1 MTTRQLAGPVA
12 DAHNDLLMA
21 VQHFADDQDY
31 FRRAWLPELRA
42 GQVGVQVLPVY
53 VDEEWLPE
61 LALRQTF
68 RLIETALRTVES
80 CPDELMLCVAPGDVE
95 RALAGGR
102 IAIVL
107 ALEGCPAV
115 GPDIGLLRTMSRLG
129 VRMASLT
136 HFGRNSLAD
145 GSAEDDTLG
154 RLTRLGVRAIGVM
167 QEIGLLVDLSHL
179 SLAGTRHVLD
189 ITTGPVLATHSSC
202 RAVHEHHRNLPD
214 AELRAIAATGGVI
227 GINFFP
233 AYISAG
239 PGSID
244 AVVDH
249 IEHAAGVAGIEHV
262 GLGPDFT
269 KQLAQALYPGSHV
282 IEGCDLA
289 AAVPGLEGP
298 ADLPALAQALD
309 RRGFTPADRIA
320 VMGGNFRRL
329 LNESIGTGAG
339 QPTGTGTGQPTG
351 TGASQPTGT
360 GASQPTGTGTGQ
372 PTGTGTGQPTGTG
385 TGQPTGTGTGQPTG
399 TGAGDGPGR

>member
-1 MTTRQLAGPVA
+1 
-12 DAHNDLLMA
+12 MA
-21 VQHFADDQDY
+21 VQHFAADPGY

-42 GQVGVQVLPVY
+42 GQVGVQVLPVF
-53 VDEEWLPE
+53 VDEQWLPE

-68 RLIETALRTVES
+68 RLIETALATIES
-80 CPDELMLCVAPGDVE
+80 GPDELMLCVAPGDVE
-95 RALAGGR
+95 RALASGR

-115 GPDIGLLRTMSRLG
+115 GPDLGLLRTMFRLG

-145 GSAEDDTLG
+145 GSAEDDTRG
-154 RLTRLGVRAIGVM
+154 RLTRLGVQAVGLMQDIGM
-167 QEIGLLVDLSHL
+167 LVDLSHL

-189 ITTGPVLATHSSC
+189 IATGPVLATHSSC

-233 AYISAG
+233 VFISAG

-244 AVVDH
+244 QVVDH

-269 KQLAQALYPGSHV
+269 KQLAQAIYPGRHV

-289 AAVPGLEGP
+289 AAIPGLDGP
-298 ADLPALAQALD
+298 ADLPAVAQAMGA
-309 RRGFTPADRIA
+309 RGFSALDITA

-329 LNESIGTGAG
+329 LNESIG
-339 QPTGTGTGQPTG
+339 
-351 TGASQPTGT
+351 
-360 GASQPTGTGTGQ
+360 
-372 PTGTGTGQPTGTG
+372 
-385 TGQPTGTGTGQPTG
+385 
-399 TGAGDGPGR
+399 

>member
-1 MTTRQLAGPVA
+1 MTARPLAGPIA

-21 VQHFADDQDY
+21 VQHFAADPGY
-31 FRRAWLPELRA
+31 FRRAWLPELQA
-42 GQVGVQVLPVY
+42 GQVGIQVLPVFI
-53 VDEEWLPE
+53 DEEWVPE

-68 RLIETALRTVES
+68 RLIETALATVES
-80 CPDELMLCVAPGDVE
+80 CPDELMLCVAAGDVE
-95 RALAGGR
+95 RALASGR

-115 GPDIGLLRTMSRLG
+115 GPDLGLLRTMFRLG

-145 GSAEDDTLG
+145 GSAEDDTQG
-154 RLTRLGVRAIGVM
+154 RLTRLGVQAVALMQDIGM
-167 QEIGLLVDLSHL
+167 LVDLSHL

-189 ITTGPVLATHSSC
+189 IADGPVLATHSSC

-233 AYISAG
+233 VFISAG

-244 AVVDH
+244 QVVDH
-249 IEHAAGVAGIEHV
+249 IEHAAEVAGIEHV

-269 KQLAQALYPGSHV
+269 KQLAQAIYPGSHI

-289 AAVPGLEGP
+289 AAIAGLDGP
-298 ADLPALAQALD
+298 ADLPAVAEALD
-309 RRGFTPADRIA
+309 RRGFSALDVTA

-329 LNESIGTGAG
+329 LNESIG
-339 QPTGTGTGQPTG
+339 
-351 TGASQPTGT
+351 
-360 GASQPTGTGTGQ
+360 
-372 PTGTGTGQPTGTG
+372 
-385 TGQPTGTGTGQPTG
+385 
-399 TGAGDGPGR
+399 

>member
-1 MTTRQLAGPVA
+1 MGRRPRRPAAMTGRPFAGPVA

-21 VQHFADDQDY
+21 VQHVAADPGY
-31 FRRAWLPELRA
+31 FRRSWLPQLRA
-42 GQVGVQVLPVY
+42 GQVGIQVLPVF
-53 VDEEWLPE
+53 VDQDWLPE

-68 RLIETALRTVES
+68 RLIETALATVES
-80 CPDELMLCVAPGDVE
+80 CPDDLMLCRAPGDVE

-107 ALEGCPAV
+107 AFEGCPAV
-115 GPDIGLLRTMSRLG
+115 GSDLGLLRTWSRLG

-145 GSAEDDTLG
+145 GSAEDAAGG
-154 RLTRLGVRAIGVM
+154 RLTRLGVRAVAVM
-167 QEIGLLVDLSHL
+167 QEIGMLVDLSHL

-227 GINFFP
+227 GINFYPLF
-233 AYISAG
+233 ISSG

-244 AVVDH
+244 LVVDH

-269 KQLAQALYPGSHV
+269 KQLAQTLYPGQHV
-282 IEGCDLA
+282 VEGCDLA

-298 ADLPALAQALD
+298 ADLPAVARALS
-309 RRGFTPADRIA
+309 RRGFSALDISA

-329 LNESIGTGAG
+329 LNESIG
-339 QPTGTGTGQPTG
+339 
-351 TGASQPTGT
+351 
-360 GASQPTGTGTGQ
+360 
-372 PTGTGTGQPTGTG
+372 
-385 TGQPTGTGTGQPTG
+385 
-399 TGAGDGPGR
+399 

>member
-1 MTTRQLAGPVA
+1 
-12 DAHNDLLMA
+12 MA
-21 VQHFADDQDY
+21 VQHFAADPGY
-31 FRRAWLPELRA
+31 FRRSWLPQLRA
-42 GQVGVQVLPVY
+42 GQVGLQVLPVF

-68 RLIETALRTVES
+68 RLIETALATIES
-80 CPDELMLCVAPGDVE
+80 CPDELMLAVAPGDVE
-95 RALAGGR
+95 RALASGR
-102 IAIVL
+102 IAVVL

-115 GPDIGLLRTMSRLG
+115 GPDLGLLRTLFRLG

-145 GSAEDDTLG
+145 GSAEDDTRG
-154 RLTRLGVRAIGVM
+154 RLTRLGVRAVGVM
-167 QEIGLLVDLSHL
+167 QDIGMLVDLSHL

-227 GINFFP
+227 GINFYPVFV
-233 AYISAG
+233 SSG

-244 AVVDH
+244 LVVDH
-249 IEHAAGVAGIEHV
+249 IEHAVSVAGLEHV

-269 KQLAQALYPGSHV
+269 RQLAQTLYPAGLV

-289 AAVPGLEGP
+289 AAIPGLEGP
-298 ADLPALAQALD
+298 ADLPAVAEAME
-309 RRGFTPADRIA
+309 RRGFSALDVTA

-329 LNESIGTGAG
+329 LNESIG
-339 QPTGTGTGQPTG
+339 
-351 TGASQPTGT
+351 
-360 GASQPTGTGTGQ
+360 
-372 PTGTGTGQPTGTG
+372 
-385 TGQPTGTGTGQPTG
+385 
-399 TGAGDGPGR
+399 